1 MVAKTFDTND
11 PDHYEAYLAESVI
24 QITLYGG
31 VYLIRGEGG
40 WITVYDGA
48 ELAPE
53 PIPEPV
59 QPGFI
64 MIMDDGNAF
73 PVPAPGGGS

>member
-40 WITVYDGA
+40 WITVYDGVSW
-48 ELAPE
+48 L
-53 PIPEPV
+53 
-59 QPGFI
+59 QSRSR
-64 MIMDDGNAF
+64 NQSSR
-73 PVPAPGGGS
+73 GSS